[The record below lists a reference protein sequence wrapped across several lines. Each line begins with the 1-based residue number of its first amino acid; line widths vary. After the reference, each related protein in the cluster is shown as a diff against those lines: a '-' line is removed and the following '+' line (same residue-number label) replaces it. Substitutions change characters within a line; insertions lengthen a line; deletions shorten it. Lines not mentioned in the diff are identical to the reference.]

1 MGDGPGVLVFSP
13 GTVGTAVPGV
23 VSGGG
28 VLVVVGLVPV
38 AVGLAAGSGVF
49 VMNGSEGV
57 GVISPDSNVAVGDG
71 VIDGVISVVG
81 VAVGVGVVVDVGVG
95 TAVPSSSVGVGSVP
109 SGGCVPTGA
118 GVSPSGKGPKPGS
131 GLGWIIRSTC
141 KYQINVCGAP
151 LPQPT
156 DPSYNRQMPS
166 TVRVVPE
173 GTSFSTS
180 SKPYPLS

>member
-1 MGDGPGVLVFSP
+1 MGDGPGVLVP
-13 GTVGTAVPGV
+13 KEGTVGTAVPGV

-28 VLVVVGLVPV
+28 VLVVVGLVPTV
-38 AVGLAAGSGVF
+38 VGLAPGAGVF
-49 VMNGSEGV
+49 VMNELDGV

-71 VIDGVISVVG
+71 VIDGVITIVG
-81 VAVGVGVVVDVGVG
+81 VAVMVGVADGVGEV
-95 TAVPSSSVGVGSVP
+95 TAVPSSAVGVGSAP
-109 SGGCVPTGA
+109 PGG
-118 GVSPSGKGPKPGS
+118 GVSSGSRMLSSGVEPKPGS
-131 GLGWIIRSTC
+131 GLGWTIRSTC

-156 DPSYNRQMPS
+156 DPSYNRQIPS